1 MGSPREIRELVPKNC
16 HPRKFALQKFIYNFS
31 VIKINLLK
39 KFNKLYNF
47 SVLDKID
54 EAIEWFSLVIGN
66 ILDATINKNNT
77 ETEETAART
86 SFKTLY

>member
-1 MGSPREIRELVPKNC
+1 MKYVRNRSRGPFKIISVCFIVDLGDSKNY
-16 HPRKFALQKFIYNFS
+16 HPAMFASQKHI
-31 VIKINLLK
+31 
-39 KFNKLYNF
+39 F

-77 ETEETAART
+77 DTEETAART